1 MTTTTCPTPLDLF
14 GRNDPVPFA
23 LTALDE
29 EHEGHPEFDSIDDP
43 NLSPSLRNLRTLAE
57 VARGVINGVMDDL
70 AELRRTETDEDVR
83 LDYVSAENYAGQ
95 AWAQT
100 SHLIRTLKEMNR

>member
-1 MTTTTCPTPLDLF
+1 MTTTTCPTPRDLF
-14 GRNDPVPFA
+14 GPDDPIPFE

-29 EHEGHPEFDSIDDP
+29 EHEGHEEFDGDDDLLP
-43 NLSPSLRNLRTLAE
+43 PSLRNLRLVAE
-57 VARGVINGVMDDL
+57 IARGVINGVMDDL
-70 AELRRTETDEDVR
+70 AELRRAETDEDVR

>member
-14 GRNDPVPFA
+14 GPDEPVPFA

-29 EHEGHPEFDSIDDP
+29 EHEGHPEHDGDDDLLP
-43 NLSPSLRNLRTLAE
+43 PTLRILRLQAE
-57 VARGVINGVMDDL
+57 VARGLINSTMTDL

-83 LDYVSAENYAGQ
+83 LDYVAAENYAGQ

-100 SHLIRTLKEMNR
+100 SHLIRTLKEMTR

>member
-1 MTTTTCPTPLDLF
+1 MTTTTCPTPRDLF
-14 GRNDPVPFA
+14 GPDDPIPFT

-29 EHEGHPEFDSIDDP
+29 EHEGHEEFDIDADLFP
-43 NLSPSLRNLRTLAE
+43 PGLHVLRLQTE
-57 VARGVINGVMDDL
+57 IARGVINAVMDDL
-70 AELRRTETDEDVR
+70 AELRRAETDEDVR

-100 SHLIRTLKEMNR
+100 SHLIRTLKEMTR